1 MARGFSYMYGRH
13 NTPLSAMAQKMSTI
27 HLNLLLDP
35 SDRATCV
42 AELNLLQKEILPQ
55 LTDNDS
61 HADTSIDSKTVTVT
75 RKLLQS
81 GCGSAGLGRCL
92 LSIVGSHAATEICRE
107 RASIVLKGLLQR
119 ASSRRRD
126 DNDGTN
132 DDPDWSGWLMQFYID
147 CCSTVCRRI
156 APACPHPQPWPPTP
170 DTSSYEEKRIETS
183 EQIRLQLIFV
193 VSHLLSLLLERPK
206 EEEANEATSIC
217 QASSQLCFT
226 MVDGGTCVL
235 LDPYP
240 DLHRESCRFLLSLAD
255 LVPSV
260 LVQHA
265 SALLAKLLGCGD
277 DGRGSPNGASLLDH
291 RHAKTRCL
299 ALDVSSAII
308 CCCAADTVP
317 DIALLVGGVLMKWEG
332 TPIFDRS
339 AQVRISLQKAV
350 GNISRKLGASYFFE
364 DSTSGSSDSLV
375 ASTQTEFQTSAI
387 GSRLLSLLLKG
398 IGDEVE
404 SVKRIASDEISLL
417 AVTAFGEG
425 ADIGTLLAPLPYSI
439 LMMSFR
445 DAARPWSVERRA
457 AALRTATVLLQFLA
471 ESDGAGL
478 VLSTGDSVLIVAALS
493 SCFQEDSVSIT
504 VGAASCAFSFGKCGF
519 TAIPLLSV
527 ILDSLES
534 QYGESAIDASAN
546 EKKNVFLDIHF
557 ASALSLLES
566 LLRGCASTNLDETK
580 DANECLGYLRTAD
593 ISSALCCEAVLAAIF
608 VDKAI
613 ASSLYA
619 VCDAFVETV
628 RVLGVYSNC
637 QPSSRSDMVVNLLS
651 CSMYLLAACKC
662 SSDSHKSSKDVSELL
677 DKIRSISGD
686 NDSDSIFSQSD
697 LMRVYFQE
705 VLASLVPADSPL
717 ESHQLQAFDA
727 LIRICGGNIVGTNF
741 NTVGPIF
748 EVHLGFSDAL
758 EEGSALLQ
766 QDSSVYSTKMS
777 LMALLESVV
786 SDTSFSPDQS
796 CICYLIDD
804 IIAPNLIWRV
814 GGKATA
820 LRRVSLA
827 ALFSVLRVGNVTETT
842 MISIAPRLLP
852 VLNSML
858 PDGDESTREL
868 VCRSLAIIVK
878 VAACCLGEDS
888 TQEICLSMTKCLE
901 DNADSVRIAACSALA
916 AFLVA
921 GPETR
926 IRGEVSKHVVE
937 ELQMHSKD
945 PNATVGDAVKAVL
958 MQTVPRAAD

>member
-1 MARGFSYMYGRH
+1 
-13 NTPLSAMAQKMSTI
+13 MSTI

-61 HADTSIDSKTVTVT
+61 HHADIGSATIT

-92 LSIVGSHAATEICRE
+92 LSIAGSHAATEICRE
-107 RASIVLKGLLQR
+107 GAAIVLKGLLQR

-132 DDPDWSGWLMQFYID
+132 EDPDWSGWLMQFYID

-156 APACPHPQPWPPTP
+156 APACPQPWPPTSIP
-170 DTSSYEEKRIETS
+170 VTSSYEEKRIETS

-193 VSHLLSLLLERPK
+193 VSNLLSLLLERSK
-206 EEEANEATSIC
+206 EEGEANEATTSMC

-226 MVDGGTCVL
+226 MIDGGTCVL

-265 SALLAKLLGCGD
+265 SVLLAKILGCV
-277 DGRGSPNGASLLDH
+277 DGGRSSPSGASLLDH

-299 ALDVSSAII
+299 ALEVSSAII
-308 CCCAADTVP
+308 CCCAADAVP
-317 DIALLVGGVLMKWEG
+317 DITVLVGGVLMQWEG
-332 TPIFDRS
+332 TPVFDRS
-339 AQVRISLQKAV
+339 AQVRVSLQKAV
-350 GNISRKLGASYFFE
+350 GNISRKLGASYFCE
-364 DSTSGSSDSLV
+364 DSTTTCNGSRSSDSLV
-375 ASTQTEFQTSAI
+375 ASTQTKIQASAI

-404 SVKRIASDEISLL
+404 SVKRIASDEMSLL
-417 AVTAFGEG
+417 AVSAFGEG
-425 ADIGTLLAPLPYSI
+425 AAVGTLLAPLSHSI
-439 LMMSFR
+439 LLMSFR
-445 DAARPWSVERRA
+445 DAARPWSVVRRA
-457 AALRTATVLLQFLA
+457 AALTSATVLLQFLA
-471 ESDGAGL
+471 ESDDASL
-478 VLSTGDSVLIVAALS
+478 VLSTGDSVFIVAALS

-519 TAIPLLSV
+519 PAIPLLSV

-534 QYGESAIDASAN
+534 QYGGSAICASAN
-546 EKKNVFLDIHF
+546 EKKNVISGIHL

-566 LLRGCASTNLDETK
+566 LLRGSASTNLDATE
-580 DANECLGYLRTAD
+580 DANECLGYLRTAN
-593 ISSALCCEAVLAAIF
+593 IPSTLCCEAVLAAVL
-608 VDKAI
+608 VDKAT

-619 VCDAFVETV
+619 ACDAFVEAV

-637 QPSSRSDMVVNLLS
+637 QLTSRSKIVVNLLS
-651 CSMYLLAACKC
+651 CSIYLLAACKC
-662 SSDSHKSSKDVSELL
+662 VYDSHESSKDISELL
-677 DKIRSISGD
+677 EKIRSISGD
-686 NDSDSIFSQSD
+686 NDSESVSSQSD
-697 LMRVYFQE
+697 LMRVYFRE
-705 VLASLVPADSPL
+705 VLASLVPVDSL
-717 ESHQLQAFDA
+717 LGSHQLQAFDA
-727 LIRICGGNIVGTNF
+727 LIRICGGNIVGKNF

-748 EVHLGFSDAL
+748 EVHLGCSDAL
-758 EEGSALLQ
+758 EEGSAPLQ

-796 CICYLIDD
+796 CICYLIDS

-827 ALFSVLRVGNVTETT
+827 ALFSMLRVGNVTETT
-842 MISIAPRLLP
+842 MISLAPRLLP

-858 PDGDESTREL
+858 SDDDESTREL

-878 VAACCLGEDS
+878 VAACCLGKDS
-888 TQEICLSMTKCLE
+888 TQEICLSVTKCLE
-901 DNADSVRIAACSALA
+901 DDADCVRVAACTALA
-916 AFLVA
+916 TFLVA
-921 GPETR
+921 GPE
-926 IRGEVSKHVVE
+926 IHVRGEVLKHVVE

-945 PNATVGDAVKAVL
+945 PTVGDAVNAVL
-958 MQTVPRAAD
+958 MENVPRAAE